1 MASAADRLLARVGA
15 SCAAHL
21 PTGADVAIGLSGG
34 LDSVV
39 LLHLLHTVSQT
50 SALQIRAL
58 HVHHGLNARAD
69 DWSDFCREL
78 CAALDVPLSV
88 ERVHVEGRA
97 DLGLEA
103 AARRARYEV
112 YRACGA
118 DAVVL
123 AHHADDQGET
133 VLIQMLRGAGPAGLS
148 AMPECRVL
156 DGWPRI
162 LRPLLGTPRS
172 ELRAYAVGAS
182 LAWVDDDSNADT
194 GHARNFLR
202 HDVLPQI
209 ETRYPAWR
217 ATLARVAANAAD
229 AMRLAD
235 ALGTEDLVKVRDAE
249 GIDLDRL
256 GLLDTVRAAN
266 VLRVWLDE
274 ADVAAPPRD
283 RLGDWLRQLSTAG
296 RHHRLPVP
304 GAPFALVVHRRLLRL
319 ERLPSVPPGWVVAW
333 HGEAVLALP
342 DGRAVRFDRREGA
355 GIRDAAMAGRRVEV
369 VTRRGGER
377 LQLAANRPH
386 RPLKD
391 LLRESGMP
399 PWSRDLVPLVLV
411 EGHLAWACGVGG
423 DAAFL
428 AGPGETGI
436 VPEAVGSIA
445 DVP

>member
-1 MASAADRLLARVGA
+1 MASAADRLLTRVAA

-21 PTGADVAIGLSGG
+21 PTGADVVVGLSGG

-39 LLHLLHTVSQT
+39 LLHLLHAIS
-50 SALQIRAL
+50 SASGLRLRAL

-69 DWSDFCREL
+69 DWSDFCRDL
-78 CAALDVPLSV
+78 CAALDVPLTV
-88 ERVHVEGRA
+88 ERVRVEGRV

-103 AARRARYEV
+103 AARRARYDV

-156 DGWPRI
+156 EGWPRI
-162 LRPLLGTPRS
+162 LRPLLRTPRS
-172 ELRAYAVGAS
+172 ELHAYAVGAS
-182 LAWVDDDSNADT
+182 LAWIDDDSNADT

-202 HDVLPQI
+202 HDILPVI
-209 ETRYPAWR
+209 ETRFPAWR
-217 ATLARVAANAAD
+217 TTLARVAANAAD
-229 AMRLAD
+229 AMTLAD
-235 ALGTEDLVKVRDAE
+235 ALGTGDLARVRE
-249 GIDLDRL
+249 GDHIDLDRL
-256 GLLDTVRAAN
+256 DRLDVVRAAN

-274 ADVAAPPRD
+274 AGIAAPPRD
-283 RLGDWLRQLSTAG
+283 RLSDWLRQLSKAG

-304 GAPFALVVHRRLLRL
+304 GAPFALVVHRRSLRL
-319 ERLPSVPPGWVVAW
+319 ERLPSAPPGWVVEW
-333 HGEAVLALP
+333 RGEARLTLP
-342 DGRAVRFDRREGA
+342 DGRTIQFERRDGA
-355 GIRDAAMAGRRVEV
+355 GIRVDAMAGRRVEI

-391 LLRESGMP
+391 LLRESGLP

-411 EGHLAWACGVGG
+411 DGRLAWVCGVGG
-423 DAAFL
+423 DSAFL
-428 AGPGETGI
+428 AGPGESGLM
-436 VPEAVGSIA
+436 PAVT
-445 DVP
+445 DVDVDR